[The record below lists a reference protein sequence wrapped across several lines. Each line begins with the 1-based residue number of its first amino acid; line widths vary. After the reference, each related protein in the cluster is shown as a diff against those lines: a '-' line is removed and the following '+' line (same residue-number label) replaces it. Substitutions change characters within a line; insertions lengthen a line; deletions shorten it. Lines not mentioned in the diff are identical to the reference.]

1 MITTLYL
8 IRHGKTVGGDER
20 RYKGHI
26 DVPLSEEGISQIE
39 RLAGHVKERT
49 DGNARWGAMKGAAAA
64 GDADQMVGIQSV
76 YCSDLSRAMKSAE
89 IIARPFGLEP
99 VQVAAFRERS
109 FGEWEGMSFDE
120 IRAAFPDEFNAW
132 ARDPVKFSPRGGEST
147 KAVRERVMPGFHEV
161 LAKHRGEKI
170 AIVAHGG
177 ITRIIL
183 CEVLSIPLQN
193 IFRIEQNFGCMNVI
207 EFYDDMPVVKVMNYV
222 V

>member
-1 MITTLYL
+1 L
-8 IRHGKTVGGDER
+8 GGDEK

-26 DVPLSEEGISQIE
+26 DVPLSDEGIAQIE
-39 RLAGHVKERT
+39 RLAVHIKERT
-49 DGNARWGAMKGAAAA
+49 DGNARWGVMKGTSA
-64 GDADQMVGIQSV
+64 GYDEQSGVIRSV
-76 YCSDLSRAMKSAE
+76 YTSDLSRAIRSAE
-89 IIARPFGLEP
+89 IIAAPFGLEP

-120 IRAAFPDEFNAW
+120 IRSSYPDDFNAW
-132 ARDPVKFSPRGGEST
+132 AGNPVKFSPRGGEST
-147 KAVRERVMPGFHEV
+147 EAVRDRVMPGFGEV
-161 LAKHRGEKI
+161 LSKHGGEKI

-207 EFYDDMPVVKVMNYV
+207 EFYDDMPVVKVMNFV
-222 V
+222 A